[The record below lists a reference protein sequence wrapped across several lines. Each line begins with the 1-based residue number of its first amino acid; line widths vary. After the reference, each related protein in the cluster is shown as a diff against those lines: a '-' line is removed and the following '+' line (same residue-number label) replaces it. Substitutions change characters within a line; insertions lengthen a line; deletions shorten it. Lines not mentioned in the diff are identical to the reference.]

1 MPEKIL
7 IVDDEESIL
16 SALSRLFRRED
27 FEIVTA
33 NSAEKGLSILENEEI
48 SLIISDNRMPAI
60 SGVEFLARSKG
71 IAPDAVRIM
80 LTGYAD
86 LEASIDAINKG
97 EVYRFITKPWNDG
110 ELKVIVRQS
119 LEVRNLKKHNKSL
132 TNMVQKQSQIL
143 MGLEDK
149 FPGIS
154 QVSRTDDGIIKI
166 ADNEEDDIE
175 TLLASFNE

>member
-1 MPEKIL
+1 MGDKIL

-16 SALSRLFRRED
+16 SALTRLFRRED
-27 FEIVTA
+27 FEIITV
-33 NSAEKGLSILENEEI
+33 NSAKKGLSILENEEI

-60 SGVEFLARSKG
+60 SGVEFLARAKD

-97 EVYRFITKPWNDG
+97 EVYRFISKPWSDE
-110 ELKVIVRQS
+110 ELKITVRQS
-119 LEVRNLKKHNKSL
+119 LEVRNLKKHNQSL
-132 TNMVQKQSQIL
+132 TSMVQKQSQIL
-143 MGLEDK
+143 TGLENK

-154 QVSRTDDGIIKI
+154 QVSRTDDGSIKI
-166 ADNEEDDIE
+166 DDVDDDNIE
-175 TLLASFNE
+175 TLLAGFNE